1 MNWLLISVIGIL
13 LIGALA
19 GLVKG
24 AIRIAV
30 SLVATVLTVVVVFV
44 ATPYISKAIISFT
57 PVDEMIEEQCLRAM
71 TKALDGDEVEK
82 TGLTEEQVRSMLA
95 GAGVSEEEL
104 AAAGITVEDI
114 VNGKVSG
121 KDLAKHGISAGVLAG
136 HTQEEVKESLL
147 DTEIPRQLQIEAI
160 EMADLPKVFKD
171 LLLSNNNNE
180 VYQSLG
186 ATNFVEYIGK
196 YMAKLLIDIVSFL
209 VTFVLVTI
217 IVRAVV
223 FALDFVAELPVLGIL
238 NRLAG
243 ILVGSAISLI
253 VIEFCFVIITLL
265 YVTPIGKTLMS
276 LVEESPFLTFLYD
289 NNFIMKM
296 MTVFR

>member
-1 MNWLLISVIGIL
+1 MNWLLMSVIGIL
-13 LIGALA
+13 AVGAVIGFA
-19 GLVKG
+19 KG

-30 SLVATVLTVVVVFV
+30 SLVATVLTVAVVFV
-44 ATPYISKAIISFT
+44 ATPYISKAIISLT
-57 PVDEMIEEQCLRAM
+57 PVDEMIEEQCLKAIS
-71 TKALDGDEVEK
+71 KALDGEETEK
-82 TGLTEEQVRSMLA
+82 IGFTEEQVRSMLA

-147 DTEIPRQLQIEAI
+147 DAEIPRQLQIEAI
-160 EMADLPKVFKD
+160 EMADLPEVFKD
-171 LLLSNNNNE
+171 LLLSNNNSE

-186 ATNFVEYIGK
+186 VSTFVEYIGA
-196 YMAKLLIDIVSFL
+196 YLAKLIIDIVAFL
-209 VTFVLVTI
+209 VTFIIVTI

-223 FALDFVAELPVLGIL
+223 FALDFVSELPVLGIL

-243 ILVGSAISLI
+243 ILVGASISLI
-253 VIEFCFVIITLL
+253 IVDFCFVIITLL
-265 YVTPIGKTLMS
+265 YITPVGKSLME
-276 LVEESPFLTFLYD
+276 LVGKSEFLTFLYEH
-289 NNFIMKM
+289 NFIMKM

>member
-1 MNWLLISVIGIL
+1 MNWLLMSVIGIL
-13 LIGALA
+13 AIGAVIGFA
-19 GLVKG
+19 RG

-57 PVDEMIEEQCLRAM
+57 PVDEMIEEQCLKVIS
-71 TKALDGDEVEK
+71 KALDPDKPKRIGF
-82 TGLTEEQVRSMLA
+82 TEEQVRSMLA

-136 HTQEEVKESLL
+136 HNKEEVKESLL
-147 DTEIPRQLQIEAI
+147 DAEIPRQLQIEAI

-171 LLLSNNNNE
+171 LLLSNNNSE

-186 ATNFVEYIGK
+186 ASTFLDYIGK
-196 YMAKLLIDIVSFL
+196 YMAKLLIDIISFL
-209 VTFVLVTI
+209 VTFVIVTI

-243 ILVGSAISLI
+243 ILVGGSISLI
-253 VIEFCFVIITLL
+253 IIDFCFVIITLL
-265 YVTPIGKTLMS
+265 YITPVGKMLMK
-276 LVEESPFLTFLYD
+276 LVEESDFLRFLYEH
-289 NNFIMKM
+289 NLIMKM